1 MVTLLL
7 EHEVDVDPLDF
18 VAAYEGRRACKC
30 RSCVAYRGGK
40 TIRRLPRFFA
50 NMPLTRMSPDLQQ
63 QTLLFYA
70 VHDGRLETM
79 RALLWCGADV
89 GARDKNGETALRL
102 AALYFTS
109 LGFLLTHGVYFPTIQ
124 IQSVPSGTKLE
135 CEIIASKVF
144 MATYSYR
151 QVLLIRRVQ
160 LGLWVPWAQSI
171 KWMGRVKLV
180 QWVLGVRQVRCE
192 PESAHDWRDR

>member
-7 EHEVDVDPLDF
+7 EHGVDVDPLDI

-50 NMPLTRMSPDLQQ
+50 NMPLTRMSRDPQQ
-63 QTLLFYA
+63 QTDVLCGIGWA
-70 VHDGRLETM
+70 TGDDAST
-79 RALLWCGADV
+79 ALVRCGCWSSEQEW
-89 GARDKNGETALRL
+89 ETALLL

-109 LGFLLTHGVYFPTIQ
+109 PGFLLTHGVYFPTIQ

-151 QVLLIRRVQ
+151 QVLLVRWVQ